1 MKIYKIFQ
9 YAMLFGAAL
18 MINACAGEEEDIFDQ
33 SAAERLNT
41 SSDKYSSILEGA
53 KGGWVV
59 EYYPTNSNAPTTGE
73 GYLWLVKF
81 FNDQQV
87 LVAMNNQF
95 SNNIYAED
103 SSAWEVIT
111 DNGPVLSFNSFN
123 KNVHSFSDPDVQ
135 SIPGNDDS
143 VWGVGVGG
151 DYEFVIVDAPVTKN
165 AAEEPFVMLKG
176 KKRGTYN
183 RMTQLP
189 DTTNFQQ
196 YLADVQSFQKSK
208 FSTSIPNKCM
218 MTIGEEHYYITNA
231 GTGIAGMYLE
241 NEDPLTTTTQH
252 PFMITK
258 RDGKYYLRFRSSM
271 KSDDITVQEFVYNKD
286 ADRFEVEGNDA
297 LRIEGEPVQHFFVEQ
312 MNSNSHRWQWT
323 ASSDM
328 SDSFATLLSQVVQGF
343 RSAGYTFTNMQLRR
357 VNENVVL
364 RIQYRQRSS
373 SSAVDYIFSVD
384 EQADGV
390 VLKYVS
396 PVPTAN
402 NSGERILTAI
412 PVINDLF
419 TALSQKVAVTPA
431 ISNFNLSTVKLAM
444 VNDNNTW
451 FNVTWY

>member
-111 DNGPVLSFNSFN
+111 DNGPVLSFNSYN
-123 KNVHSFSDPDVQ
+123 KNVHTFSDPDVQ
-135 SIPGNDDS
+135 SIPGDDDN

-196 YLADVQSFQKSK
+196 YLADVQSFQKSI
-208 FSTSIPNKCM
+208 FSSELVKCYIRLGDYNYV
-218 MTIGEEHYYITNA
+218 MTNGN
-231 GTGIAGMYLE
+231 TGIAGLYKE
-241 NEDPLTTTTQH
+241 GEDALTTTTYH
-252 PFMITK
+252 PFLMTK
-258 RDGKYYLRFRSSM
+258 RNGNYYLRFRSSITV
-271 KSDDITVQEFVYNKD
+271 SDDSKVQEFVYD
-286 ADRFEVEGNDA
+286 ADKDIFSSIDNAEFT
-297 LRIEGEPVQHFFVEQ
+297 IEGYSPVRFFEEKLKDK
-312 MNSNSHRWQWT
+312 SQWRLLRMQKVR
-323 ASSDM
+323 M
-328 SDSFATLLSQVVQGF
+328 SDKMYNLMDAFYKKQRTFANITWRMLDDKIYCRITYSSVADYEFSMDIDANANAV
-343 RSAGYTFTNMQLRR
+343 TF
-357 VNENVVL
+357 
-364 RIQYRQRSS
+364 
-373 SSAVDYIFSVD
+373 
-384 EQADGV
+384 
-390 VLKYVS
+390 KYVGPKEDQKNAS
-396 PVPTAN
+396 TIYEKYP
-402 NSGERILTAI
+402 ELQELLTA
-412 PVINDLF
+412 F
-419 TALSQKVAVTPA
+419 SQKY
-431 ISNFNLSTVKLAM
+431 IVKGT
-444 VNDNNTW
+444 NNNYALNMLHFTSESDPDLW
-451 FNVTWY
+451 FDLTLN